1 MFGFATH
8 QAEPDP
14 AEAARRYGAEMCMH
28 IILQGKRAGTELEDS
43 GQAAAAAVLS

>member
-14 AEAARRYGAEMCMH
+14 AEAARRYGAEMTVPIGARLVCSLRQ
-28 IILQGKRAGTELEDS
+28 LQCRYGR
-43 GQAAAAAVLS
+43 